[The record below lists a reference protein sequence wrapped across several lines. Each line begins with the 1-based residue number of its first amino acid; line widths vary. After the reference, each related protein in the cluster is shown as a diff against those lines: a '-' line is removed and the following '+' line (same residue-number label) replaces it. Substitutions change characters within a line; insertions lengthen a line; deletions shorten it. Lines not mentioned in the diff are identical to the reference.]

1 MQSSGNTS
9 NFQPHSRTKKIVVLA
24 LLLGTGIILFLF
36 ETLLPRPLPW
46 LKPGLANVAT
56 ILALYFYGAREAI
69 GITICRVFIGG
80 MIIGTLFNPAF
91 ILSFGG
97 GVCATIAMA
106 LTKRLWDA
114 YFSVFGISL
123 LGAFFHNITQLALTY
138 FLIIQKFEIFFLIP
152 LITVSA
158 VFTGFIVGLASY
170 YLLKNTEKHVI
181 PVS

>member
-1 MQSSGNTS
+1 MQSSGNIGGS
-9 NFQPHSRTKKIVVLA
+9 RPLSRTKKIVVLA

-56 ILALYFYGAREAI
+56 LLALYFYGAREAL
-69 GITICRVFIGG
+69 GITICRVFLGG
-80 MIIGTLFNPAF
+80 IIIGTLFNPAF
-91 ILSFGG
+91 ILSLGG

-106 LTKRLWDA
+106 IAKRLWGE
-114 YFSVFGISL
+114 YFSVLGISL

-138 FLIIQKFEIFFLIP
+138 FLIIHKSEIFFLVP
-152 LITVSA
+152 LITISA

-170 YLLKNTEKHVI
+170 YLLINTQKHVI